1 MIGLTGGIASGK
13 STVAKR
19 LRAAGV
25 PVIDADQ
32 VAREVVEPGEDALTA
47 IASRF
52 GPEVIQEDGTLD
64 RKGLGAIVFAD
75 PRELAALNAITHPAI
90 MARVAEH
97 AQALAEDGH
106 RWAVYEAALIVEH
119 DLAPHLSQLIVVLC
133 DPEAQVRRVMDR
145 DGLTEPEARQRLAAQ
160 TDNATREARAD
171 IVLRNDGPLEALIE
185 ATDQLIAGLAAR
197 YAS

>member
-32 VAREVVEPGEDALTA
+32 VAREVVAPGEDALIA
-47 IASRF
+47 IAARF
-52 GPEVIQEDGTLD
+52 GPEVLQEDGTLD

-90 MARVAEH
+90 MTRVGEH

-119 DLAPHLSQLIVVLC
+119 NLAPHLSQLIVVLC
-133 DPEAQVRRVMDR
+133 DPEAQVSRVMAR

-171 IVLRNDGPLEALIE
+171 IVLRNDGSLEALIE
-185 ATDQLIAGLAAR
+185 ATDQLITALASR
-197 YAS
+197 YVS